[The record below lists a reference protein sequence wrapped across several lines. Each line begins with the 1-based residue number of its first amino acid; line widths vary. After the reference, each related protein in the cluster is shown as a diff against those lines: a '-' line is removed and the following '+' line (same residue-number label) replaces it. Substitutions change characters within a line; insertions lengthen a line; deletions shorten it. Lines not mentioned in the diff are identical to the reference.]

1 MNTHGHPHEPNAL
14 AALRTGG
21 EVGADLLAVDWA
33 ATPLGPPETWPQSLT
48 TVVDVLLSSR
58 FSMWM
63 AWGPE
68 LTFFC
73 NDAYRRDTLGA
84 KYPWAL
90 GRPASE
96 VWAEIWPDI
105 GPRID
110 GVMRTGEAT
119 WDEALL
125 LFLERSGFSEE
136 TYHTF
141 SYSPLADDD
150 GQIVGMLCVVSE
162 DTERVIAERR
172 LATLRD
178 LGSDPTAL
186 RSEAEVLA
194 AAARNLEGGA
204 RDLPVTLTYLRD
216 DDGVLRLAAS
226 TGVAAG
232 HPVAPAAV
240 DATMPGW
247 PAALAAGETQPLI
260 VVDLEDDDQAP
271 GLPTGGWPAPPTAVA
286 VAPLL
291 AQGQQ
296 RPYG

>member
-1 MNTHGHPHEPNAL
+1 MTA
-14 AALRTGG
+14 
-21 EVGADLLAVDWA
+21 EVFRDAGTLGADLARVDWTRTSLG
-33 ATPLGPPETWPQSLT
+33 TPDTWPRSLR
-48 TVVDVLLSSR
+48 TVVSAMLASR

-63 AWGPE
+63 AWGAD

-90 GRPASE
+90 GRPAAE

-105 GPRID
+105 GPRIEQ
-110 GVMRTGEAT
+110 VMRTGEAT
-119 WDEALL
+119 WEEALL
-125 LFLERSGFSEE
+125 LFLERSGFREE

-178 LGSDPTAL
+178 LGSDPSAL

-194 AAARNLEGGA
+194 AAARHLKAGA
-204 RDLPVTLTYLRD
+204 RDLPFTLTYLRD
-216 DDGVLRLAAS
+216 EAGVLRLAAS

-247 PAALAAGETQPLI
+247 PAALAAGE
-260 VVDLEDDDQAP
+260 D
-271 GLPTGGWPAPPTAVA
+271 
-286 VAPLL
+286 
-291 AQGQQ
+291 
-296 RPYG
+296 R